1 MRRKLP
7 WVKDREPR
15 QQNDTSAATLP
26 RQQRARMTPAAV
38 NETSNNERNSRSIK
52 NGGTTDRTPS
62 TSPPPQPPRQP
73 PTQEYMRDGLDADDI
88 WVMVEDELL
97 ATSQLFTQQLH
108 QAEYHRMKRLV
119 RAKNESKLRNMSR
132 SVDLGAQMSIERQKM
147 KEGATRAE
155 NQAETLR
162 DLDAEN
168 VEAVRNSDDSE
179 DDATPWMFDPHLG
192 GLMAGNP
199 PSSSQQ
205 LAKLAG
211 SKPKTRAAAGFRAT
225 DPKAT
230 METTATTTTQGAS
243 IKKSTMDG
251 LAEEI
256 ERAAASDEE
265 ADSDDLDGSSFRR
278 GSSKSVPPPLISKRD
293 NGDSTHG
300 QRQISDPLQLQRK
313 PLSKR
318 PLFEEDESGG
328 TGGSQNPR
336 STDTAA
342 RMSKLQ
348 PSSPS
353 EQIPGASW
361 RSRRARSVTSL
372 WTSTEDVAAQSSTP
386 THNKKRREEAKG
398 GKKSIS
404 VDEIPTFLF

>member
-1 MRRKLP
+1 
-7 WVKDREPR
+7 
-15 QQNDTSAATLP
+15 
-26 RQQRARMTPAAV
+26 
-38 NETSNNERNSRSIK
+38 
-52 NGGTTDRTPS
+52 
-62 TSPPPQPPRQP
+62 
-73 PTQEYMRDGLDADDI
+73 MRDGLDADDI

-97 ATSQLFTQQLH
+97 ATSQLFTQKLH

-147 KEGATRAE
+147 KEGITRAE
-155 NQAETLR
+155 KQAETLR
-162 DLDAEN
+162 DLDTEN
-168 VEAVRNSDDSE
+168 VEAVRNSEDSE

-225 DPKAT
+225 DPKAM
-230 METTATTTTQGAS
+230 METTATTTTQAAS
-243 IKKSTMDG
+243 MKKSTMDG

-265 ADSDDLDGSSFRR
+265 ADSDDLDGYSFRR

-293 NGDSTHG
+293 NDDPSHG
-300 QRQISDPLQLQRK
+300 QRQISDPLQRQRR

-318 PLFEEDESGG
+318 PLFEDESGG
-328 TGGSQNPR
+328 TSGIQNPR

-348 PSSPS
+348 PSPPS
-353 EQIPGASW
+353 EQMPGASW

-372 WTSTEDVAAQSSTP
+372 WTSTEDVVTQSST
-386 THNKKRREEAKG
+386 TTQNKKRREEVKG